1 MRLKK
6 SHKIGL
12 IVSGVIM
19 LVALALA
26 GTSAFFFVFGIS
38 LLVAALPFVMT
49 AVHQTK
55 IASEKEIMFLEF
67 SRNLVE
73 SVKAGTPISKSIINM
88 RTKSYG
94 VLTENVKKLANQ
106 ISLGIPLN
114 PALQVFA
121 KDVNNKTVS
130 RALTLIGQAERAGGN
145 IGEILESVTE
155 AVSISDKL
163 KKERKATISTLV
175 VQGYIIF
182 FVFIIIVLV
191 MQFAIMPMMGG
202 IGGDDAGGGG
212 SAIAGLGGIGG
223 ISMSGGAPVEA
234 SEMANAFLYLLLI
247 QGLFTGLT
255 IGKLSEGNAKAGL
268 KHSFALVLCSFLISA
283 GANLV
288 WGA

>member
-191 MQFAIMPMMGG
+191 MQFAIMPMIGG
-202 IGGDDAGGGG
+202 IGGGDTSGE
-212 SAIAGLGGIGG
+212 SAIAGLGG

-268 KHSFALVLCSFLISA
+268 KHSFALVLFSFLISA
-283 GANLV
+283 GANLIFGV
-288 WGA
+288 

>member
-12 IVSGVIM
+12 IISGIIM
-19 LVALALA
+19 LVAIVLA

-55 IASEKEIMFLEF
+55 IASEKEVMFLEF

-94 VLTENVKKLANQ
+94 VLTENIKKLANQ

-202 IGGDDAGGGG
+202 IGGDDAGGG

-223 ISMSGGAPVEA
+223 ISVSGGAPVEA

-268 KHSFALVLCSFLISA
+268 KHSFALVLSSFLISA

-288 WGA
+288 WGV